1 LLAIDASA
9 SGTTDI
15 SAYQGSGSS
24 LSDFTVSG
32 LAVNNKLLF
41 IIYRK
46 SLQFEIHYNLNLLTL
61 QKLKIYSRK

>member
-1 LLAIDASA
+1 MATTTKFT
-9 SGTTDI
+9 GTTDI

-46 SLQFEIHYNLNLLTL
+46 SLQLEIHYNLNLLTL

>member
-1 LLAIDASA
+1 MLAIDASA

-24 LSDFTVSG
+24 LSDFSVSG

-41 IIYRK
+41 IICFK
-46 SLQFEIHYNLNLLTL
+46 SLQFEIYYN
-61 QKLKIYSRK
+61 